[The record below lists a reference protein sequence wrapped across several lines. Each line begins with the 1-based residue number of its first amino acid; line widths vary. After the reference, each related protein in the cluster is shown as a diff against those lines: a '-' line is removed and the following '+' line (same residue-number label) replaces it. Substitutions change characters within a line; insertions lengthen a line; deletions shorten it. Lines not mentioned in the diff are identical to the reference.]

1 MGQYGVLK
9 GLEDATVGA
18 FSMINQDD
26 NWSIKAT
33 KGEDTTVLENPVNN
47 VFGRDVYYRIEVVEN
62 PDAKKVASP
71 LEAIRTL
78 QNGEMTETSTR
89 LL

>member
-1 MGQYGVLK
+1 MKDGLADLEMDVPYKVRWGSTVVLK

-33 KGEDTTVLENPVNN
+33 KG
-47 VFGRDVYYRIEVVEN
+47 
-62 PDAKKVASP
+62 K
-71 LEAIRTL
+71 IRLFWKTL
-78 QNGEMTETSTR
+78 STMFLDEMCITESR
-89 LL
+89 S